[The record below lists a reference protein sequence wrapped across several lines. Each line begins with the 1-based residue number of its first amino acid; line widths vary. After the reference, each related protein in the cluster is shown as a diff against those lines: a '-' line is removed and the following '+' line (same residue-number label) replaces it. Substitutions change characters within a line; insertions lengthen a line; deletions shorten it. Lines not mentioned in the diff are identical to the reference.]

1 MVRESS
7 PVHISEVL
15 SDVVSHLRGKKPNLS
30 SFSST
35 FSSAQ
40 RPRRQL
46 LTLSEY
52 SDEDELFA
60 RVLRTIARLDM
71 AGKDHLYLH
80 ALDMYRRNC
89 KLRAIMNCTR
99 SVGMFLQFLKDR
111 RQTQIE
117 AVTRADLEAFVEH
130 EQDRGLKP
138 LSVRTYLERVYT
150 FLHFLIEEEVVSPE
164 IVRRRIRLRL
174 PQQLPRAMEPDDV
187 TELLSVI
194 GKRRDRS
201 MVLVLLRTGMRIG
214 ELLETRVSDI
224 NLKEHTITIWQ
235 GMKNRRG
242 RVVYFSGDALCAL
255 RAWLRRRDAAK
266 PVLFYGQG
274 RNSLTYQGARVMFKK
289 YLSKARLSHK
299 GYTLHCLRHTYA
311 SELLNAGM
319 RLECLQQLLGH
330 DNIEITRRY
339 ARLTDKTRKEEYFR
353 AMAKIEKGEIHG
365 SYRLDSELQT
375 ILKEKELLSSYRKEL
390 SI

>member
-1 MVRESS
+1 MVQESL

-15 SDVVSHLRGKKPNLS
+15 SDVVSHLRGKQPNLS
-30 SFSST
+30 SFPST
-35 FSSAQ
+35 LSSAQ

-60 RVLRTIARLDM
+60 QVLRTIARLDV

-89 KLRAIMNCTR
+89 KLSAIMHCTR

-117 AVTRADLEAFVEH
+117 AVTRADLEVFVEH

-150 FLHFLIEEEVVSPE
+150 FLHFLIEKEVLSPDV
-164 IVRRRIRLRL
+164 VRRRIRLRL

-187 TELLSVI
+187 TEMLSVI
-194 GKRRDRS
+194 GKRRDRA

-255 RAWLRRRDAAK
+255 RAWLRRRDATK
-266 PVLFYGQG
+266 PLLFYGQG

-289 YLSKARLSHK
+289 YLSKAGLSHK

-311 SELLNAGM
+311 SEMLNAGM

-339 ARLTDKTRKEEYFR
+339 ARLTDTTRREEYFR

-365 SYRLDSELQT
+365 SYQLDSELQT

>member
-1 MVRESS
+1 MFQESL

-15 SDVVSHLRGKKPNLS
+15 SDVVSHLSGKEPHLS

-60 RVLRTIARLDM
+60 RVLRTIARLDV

-89 KLRAIMNCTR
+89 KLRAIMHCTR

-150 FLHFLIEEEVVSPE
+150 FLHFLIEEEVLSPE

-174 PQQLPRAMEPDDV
+174 SQQLPRAMEPDDV

-194 GKRRDRS
+194 GKRRDRA

-214 ELLETRVSDI
+214 ELLETRVNDI
-224 NLKEHTITIWQ
+224 NLKEYTITIWQ

-255 RAWLRRRDAAK
+255 RAWLRRRDATR
-266 PVLFYGQG
+266 PLLFYGQG

-289 YLSKARLSHK
+289 YLSKAGLSHK

-311 SELLNAGM
+311 SEMLNAGM
-319 RLECLQQLLGH
+319 KLECLQQLLGH

-339 ARLTDKTRKEEYFR
+339 ARLTDKTRREEYFR

-390 SI
+390 PI

>member
-89 KLRAIMNCTR
+89 KLRAIMHCTR

-194 GKRRDRS
+194 GKRRDRA

-266 PVLFYGQG
+266 PALFYGQG

-375 ILKEKELLSSYRKEL
+375 ILKEKELLNSYRKEL
-390 SI
+390 SV